1 VPYCP
6 CQPASELHGVVISF
20 PQSLFRTKFHILLNF
35 SIKLLR
41 DLEAGSHF
49 HTVLSLSL
57 RFGEA
62 CCFRELFPL
71 DISCQVMFISPLLPW
86 GWRKVFNI
94 YHFCLQ
100 YSTTIAVLTLWL
112 GPLMR
117 VIVN

>member
-1 VPYCP
+1 MQLLEGKVLAEELGSILPL
-6 CQPASELHGVVISF
+6 PALPSSELHTVVISF

-49 HTVLSLSL
+49 RTVLSL

-71 DISCQVMFISPLLPW
+71 DISCQVMFISPFFLGAGEKCLISIISACSVALRLL
-86 GWRKVFNI
+86 
-94 YHFCLQ
+94 C
-100 YSTTIAVLTLWL
+100 
-112 GPLMR
+112 
-117 VIVN
+117 